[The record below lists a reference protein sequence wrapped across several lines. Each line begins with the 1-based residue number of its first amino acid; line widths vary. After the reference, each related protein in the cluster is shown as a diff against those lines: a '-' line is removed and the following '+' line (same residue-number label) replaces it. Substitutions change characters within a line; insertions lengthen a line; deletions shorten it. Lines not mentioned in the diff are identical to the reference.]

1 MNQRPVK
8 PFKGTIYSDT
18 PETYRARQ
26 VAEGLAHAVDVQHQM
41 KLRDSQR
48 INEAAKL
55 LQESGHSL
63 LADTIMRLD
72 PGPQRRVALQ
82 QQLRQWQALSAPLEK
97 IAAEMHASGF
107 TLNFDLDDHEAR
119 AFALQQQ
126 LRQWQPGDEGVQRSV
141 ILQHLRTAFVRGMRY
156 QLEVLRLVPSAL
168 PELSSGGA
176 DLPPTRKRPP
186 ARRRARR

>member
-1 MNQRPVK
+1 MSKRPVK

-63 LADTIMRLD
+63 RADTIMRLD
-72 PGPQRRVALQ
+72 PGPQRRV
-82 QQLRQWQALSAPLEK
+82 
-97 IAAEMHASGF
+97 
-107 TLNFDLDDHEAR
+107 
-119 AFALQQQ
+119 ALQQQ